1 LYTTIIVYKK
11 KKSKRLK
18 PNKWLKSLALQ
29 NFLTKYTIKT
39 REFRIYI
46 YCLTQEEID
55 AVEARESTAK

>member
-1 LYTTIIVYKK
+1 LYTIIIVYKK

-39 REFRIYI
+39 REFRK
-46 YCLTQEEID
+46 QG
-55 AVEARESTAK
+55 AP